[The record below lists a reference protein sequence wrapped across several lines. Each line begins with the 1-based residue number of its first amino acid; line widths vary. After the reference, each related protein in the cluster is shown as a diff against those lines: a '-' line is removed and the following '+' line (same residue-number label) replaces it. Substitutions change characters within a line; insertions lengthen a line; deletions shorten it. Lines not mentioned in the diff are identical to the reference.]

1 MLQRWPKQ
9 LVLLLM
15 VLAQTATLQ
24 LNAAEP
30 LVINTMLAPPLI
42 DLEKGGLLDRTVSE
56 AFRRLGIEIVYQPIS
71 AQRSLLNVDTGLD
84 DGNLARVKGLTDLFP
99 NIRMIPE
106 SLMNFR
112 FVAFS
117 RDQSIKIENWDSLQ
131 DYNVAIIRGW
141 KIVEANTAQI
151 RSVIKVKS
159 GQQLFRLLKQGRVEI
174 VIFGYAMGLRIAESM
189 NIRDI
194 HVLKPN
200 LAERDLFLYMNKKHE
215 PLIPRIDQA
224 LREMKADGSYER
236 IYLSTMPA
244 DR

>member
-159 GQQLFRLLKQGRVEI
+159 GQQLFRLLKQGRVDI